1 MFKTTKS
8 IIAMFI
14 IAISLLSLFTAKMAF
29 PDTFGIIREGIGRD
43 LQGITRKQAE
53 VITAW
58 VDARKK
64 DIRVTAN
71 NLPVYRSSVIRE
83 NLEPDF
89 SKPLEYLTFLK
100 NIYHYKE
107 VFVVNPLGT
116 IIVSTD
122 KNNIGKDVSSA
133 QYFQEAIKGKTFF
146 SDVMPSTVPIEN
158 EFGELELGLPT
169 MFVSTQVTNEKMDVL
184 GVLVFRLDVNEL
196 IKLIIPMKATETGE
210 VYLINK
216 DGYMLTSSRYTA
228 DLKGDGLI
236 KKRTTL
242 ELKVANPR
250 TGNLTQAVQ
259 QCLKG
264 IEGYNDTGYLDYR
277 GTSVIGYWTWLPYLN
292 WGLIAEIDIDEACNE
307 VRKFFQD
314 TTIKNLRGLMHR
326 QVELV
331 KMRMEGHK
339 NNAAAIARKP
349 QTIHFA
355 KGVASVDEFVK
366 ALNYLEFIRD
376 EYGYKGIFICDSAGI
391 VKLSTEK
398 NLVNMNFS
406 GEYYFAEAKK
416 REVYVSDVKPSNTPI
431 LNEFGKVERNV
442 PTLFVSA
449 VIKENDGAFAG
460 VVVFRVDTMELNKLM
475 QSMEIGESGE
485 TYLINSEGVLIT
497 ESRFVIELK
506 RKDMIKTRTAL
517 ELKGISPKSGRL
529 TKGIAE
535 CLSGSEGYD
544 VTGYPDYR
552 GVPVIGTWCWIPE
565 YEWGVI
571 VEIDIDEAFRKSS
584 AFWGIKQYF

>member
-1 MFKTTKS
+1 MRKITRST
-8 IIAMFI
+8 IAVF
-14 IAISLLSLFTAKMAF
+14 ALFLLFTGITKVAF
-29 PDTFGIIREGIGRD
+29 SDTLSIIREGIGRD

-53 VITAW
+53 IITAW
-58 VDARKK
+58 MDTRKK

-71 NLPVYRSSVIRE
+71 NLPAYRASVIRE
-83 NLEPDF
+83 KMEPDF

-107 VFVVNPLGT
+107 VFVVNPSGT

-122 KNNIGKDVSSA
+122 KDNIGKDVSSA
-133 QYFQEAIKGKTFF
+133 QYFQESIKGKTFL
-146 SDVMPSTVPIEN
+146 SDIMPSTAPIEN

-169 MFVSTQVTNEKMDVL
+169 MFVSTQVTSEKMDVL

-210 VYLINK
+210 IYLINK
-216 DGYMLTSSRYTA
+216 DGYMLTSSRFTA
-228 DLKGDGLI
+228 DLKENGLI

-242 ELKVANPR
+242 ELKVANPK

-264 IEGYNDTGYLDYR
+264 MEGYNDTGYIDYR
-277 GTSVIGYWTWLPYLN
+277 GTSVLGYWMWLPYLN

-307 VRKFFQD
+307 VRKLFQE
-314 TTIKNLRGLMHR
+314 TTIKNLRGFMHR
-326 QVELV
+326 QVNLLR
-331 KMRMEGHK
+331 MRMGGHK
-339 NNAAAIARKP
+339 NNAMAIASKP
-349 QTIHFA
+349 QTLHYI
-355 KGVASVDEFVK
+355 KGVTSVEEFVN

-406 GEYYFAEAKK
+406 GEDYFVEAKK
-416 REVYVSDVKPSNTPI
+416 RGVFVSDVKLSTTPI

-442 PTLFVSA
+442 PTLFVSSVVKDSA
-449 VIKENDGAFAG
+449 GSFAG
-460 VVVFRVDTMELNKLM
+460 MVVLRIDIMELNKLM
-475 QSMEIGESGE
+475 QSTEIGESGE
-485 TYLINSEGVLIT
+485 TYLINSEGVLLT

-506 RKDMIKTRTAL
+506 RKEMIKTRTAL
-517 ELKGISPKSGRL
+517 ELKGINPKSGRL
-529 TKGIAE
+529 TMGIAE

-552 GVPVIGTWCWIPE
+552 GVTVIGTWCWIPE

-571 VEIDIDEAFRKSS
+571 VEIDLDEAFRKSS
-584 AFWGIKQYF
+584 SFWGIKQYF

>member
-8 IIAMFI
+8 IIATF

-53 VITAW
+53 IITAW

-71 NLPVYRSSVIRE
+71 NLPAYRGSVIRE
-83 NLEPDF
+83 KSEPDF
-89 SKPLEYLTFLK
+89 SKPLEYLNFLK

-107 VFVVNPLGT
+107 VFIVNPTGT

-122 KNNIGKDVSSA
+122 KNNLGKDVSSA

-146 SDVMPSTVPIEN
+146 SDFMPSTVPIEN

-169 MFVSTQVTNEKMDVL
+169 MFVSTQVTNERMDVL
-184 GVLVFRLDVNEL
+184 GVLVFRLDVDEL
-196 IKLIIPMKATETGE
+196 TKLIIPMKATETGE
-210 VYLINK
+210 IYLINK
-216 DGYMLTSSRYTA
+216 DGYMLTASRFT
-228 DLKGDGLI
+228 DDIKKDGLI
-236 KKRTTL
+236 KKRTSL
-242 ELKVANPR
+242 ELKVANPK

-264 IEGYNDTGYLDYR
+264 SEGYNDTGYIDYR

-326 QVELV
+326 QVEVV
-331 KMRMEGHK
+331 KRSMEGHK
-339 NNAAAIARKP
+339 NNASAIARKP
-349 QTIHFA
+349 QTLHFA
-355 KGVASVDEFVK
+355 KGVASVEEFVN

-376 EYGYKGIFICDSAGI
+376 EYGYKGIFICDSAGV

-398 NLVNMNFS
+398 NLVSMDVS
-406 GEYYFAEAKK
+406 KEVYFVEAKK
-416 REVYVSDVKPSNTPI
+416 QDVFVSDVMPSTTPI
-431 LNEFGKVERNV
+431 LNESGKMERNV

-449 VIKENDGAFAG
+449 VIKDNDGAFAG
-460 VVVFRVDTMELNKLM
+460 VVVFRVDTTELNKLM
-475 QSMEIGESGE
+475 RSMEIGESGE

-497 ESRFVIELK
+497 ESRFGIELK
-506 RKDMIKTRTAL
+506 RKEMIKTRTAL
-517 ELKGISPKSGRL
+517 ELKGINPKSGRL

-535 CLSGSEGYD
+535 CLSGTEGYD

-552 GVPVIGTWCWIPE
+552 GIPVIGTWCWIPE
-565 YEWGVI
+565 YEWGVL
-571 VEIDIDEAFRKSS
+571 VEIDLDEAFRKSS

>member
-8 IIAMFI
+8 TIVASISVFLFSIFLAKIAF
-14 IAISLLSLFTAKMAF
+14 SDTLS
-29 PDTFGIIREGIGRD
+29 IIREGIGRD

-53 VITAW
+53 IITTW

-64 DIRVTAN
+64 DVRVTAH
-71 NLPVYRSSVIRE
+71 NLPAYRSAVIQE
-83 NLEPDF
+83 SKEPDF

-107 VFVVNPLGT
+107 VFVANPTGT
-116 IIVSTD
+116 IILSTD
-122 KNNIGKDVSSA
+122 KNNVGKDVATA
-133 QYFQEAIKGKTFF
+133 QYFQEAVKGKTFF
-146 SDVMPSTVPIEN
+146 SDIMPSTVPIEN
-158 EFGELELGLPT
+158 EFGESELGLPT
-169 MFVSTQVTNEKMDVL
+169 MFVSTQVTNEKMDAL
-184 GVLVFRLDVNEL
+184 GVLVLRLDVNEL
-196 IKLIIPMKATETGE
+196 IKLILPMKATETGE

-216 DGYMLTSSRYTA
+216 DGYMLTSSRFTNN
-228 DLKGDGLI
+228 LKENGLI
-236 KKRTTL
+236 KKRTSL
-242 ELKVANPR
+242 ELKVANPK
-250 TGNLTQAVQ
+250 TGNPTLAVQ

-264 IEGYNDTGYLDYR
+264 SEGYNDTGYLDYR
-277 GTSVIGYWTWLPYLN
+277 GVGVIGYWTWLPYLN
-292 WGLIAEIDIDEACNE
+292 WGLIAEINVDEACNE

-326 QVELV
+326 QVNLV
-331 KMRMEGHK
+331 KTRMEGHK
-339 NNAAAIARKP
+339 NNAAAVARKP

-355 KGVASVDEFVK
+355 KGVASVDEFVN

-398 NLVNMNFS
+398 NLVSMDVS
-406 GEYYFAEAKK
+406 KEDYFIEAKK
-416 REVYVSDVKPSNTPI
+416 SGVFVSDVKPATTPI
-431 LNEFGKVERNV
+431 LNEFGKVERNI
-442 PTLFVSA
+442 PTLFVSS
-449 VIKENDGAFAG
+449 VIQDSIGASAG
-460 VVVFRVDTMELNKLM
+460 VVVLRVDTMELNKLM
-475 QSMEIGESGE
+475 QGMEIGESGE
-485 TYLINSEGVLIT
+485 AYLINSEGVLIT

-506 RKDMIKTRTAL
+506 RKEMIKNRTAL
-517 ELKGISPKSGRL
+517 ELKGINPKSGRL

-552 GVPVIGTWCWIPE
+552 GIPVLGTWCWIPE

-571 VEIDIDEAFRKSS
+571 VEIDLDEAFRKSS

>member
-1 MFKTTKS
+1 MSKTTKS
-8 IIAMFI
+8 IIATFI
-14 IAISLLSLFTAKMAF
+14 ITISLLSLFTAETAF

-53 VITAW
+53 IITAW

-71 NLPVYRSSVIRE
+71 NLPAYRSSVIRDDK
-83 NLEPDF
+83 EPDF
-89 SKPLEYLTFLK
+89 TRPLEYLVFLK

-107 VFVVNPLGT
+107 VFIVNPTGT

-122 KNNIGKDVSSA
+122 KNYIGKDVSSS
-133 QYFQEAIKGKTFF
+133 QYFQEAIKGKTFI
-146 SDVMPSTVPIEN
+146 SDIMPSTVPIEN

-216 DGYMLTSSRYTA
+216 EGYMLTSSRYTA
-228 DLKGDGLI
+228 ELKGDGLI

-242 ELKVANPR
+242 ELKVANPK

-264 IEGYNDTGYLDYR
+264 MEGYNDTGYLDYR
-277 GTSVIGYWTWLPYLN
+277 GTSVIGYWMWLPYLN

-355 KGVASVDEFVK
+355 KGVASVDEFVT

-376 EYGYKGIFICDSAGI
+376 EYG
-391 VKLSTEK
+391 
-398 NLVNMNFS
+398 
-406 GEYYFAEAKK
+406 
-416 REVYVSDVKPSNTPI
+416 
-431 LNEFGKVERNV
+431 
-442 PTLFVSA
+442 
-449 VIKENDGAFAG
+449 
-460 VVVFRVDTMELNKLM
+460 
-475 QSMEIGESGE
+475 
-485 TYLINSEGVLIT
+485 
-497 ESRFVIELK
+497 
-506 RKDMIKTRTAL
+506 
-517 ELKGISPKSGRL
+517 
-529 TKGIAE
+529 
-535 CLSGSEGYD
+535 
-544 VTGYPDYR
+544 
-552 GVPVIGTWCWIPE
+552 
-565 YEWGVI
+565 
-571 VEIDIDEAFRKSS
+571 
-584 AFWGIKQYF
+584 

>member
-1 MFKTTKS
+1 MFKATKS
-8 IIAMFI
+8 IIATFI
-14 IAISLLSLFTAKMAF
+14 IAISLLTAKTAF

-53 VITAW
+53 IITAW

-71 NLPVYRSSVIRE
+71 NLPAYRSSVIRDDK
-83 NLEPDF
+83 EPDF
-89 SKPLEYLTFLK
+89 TRPLEYLAFLK
-100 NIYHYKE
+100 SIYHYKE
-107 VFVVNPLGT
+107 VFIVNPAGT
-116 IIVSTD
+116 IVVSTD
-122 KNNIGKDVSSA
+122 KNYIGKDVSSA
-133 QYFQEAIKGKTFF
+133 QYFQEAIKGKTFI
-146 SDVMPSTVPIEN
+146 SDIMPSTVPIEN

-169 MFVSTQVTNEKMDVL
+169 MFASTQVTNDKMDVL

-210 VYLINK
+210 IYLINK

-228 DLKGDGLI
+228 DLKEDGLI

-264 IEGYNDTGYLDYR
+264 MEGYNDTGYLDYR
-277 GTSVIGYWTWLPYLN
+277 GTSVIGYWMWLPYLN

-355 KGVASVDEFVK
+355 KGVASVDEFVN

-376 EYGYKGIFICDSAGI
+376 EYGYKGIFICDAAG
-391 VKLSTEK
+391 VVRLSTEK

-406 GEYYFAEAKK
+406 GEDYFLEAKK
-416 REVYVSDVKPSNTPI
+416 RGIFVSDVKPATTPI
-431 LNEFGKVERNV
+431 MNEFGKVERNV

-449 VIKENDGAFAG
+449 VIKDNDGAFAG

-506 RKDMIKTRTAL
+506 RKEMIKTRTAL

-535 CLSGSEGYD
+535 CLSGTEGYD

-565 YEWGVI
+565 YEWGVL
-571 VEIDIDEAFRKSS
+571 VEIDLDEAFRKSS

>member
-1 MFKTTKS
+1 MRKITKS
-8 IIAMFI
+8 TIAVF
-14 IAISLLSLFTAKMAF
+14 ALFLLSTGITKVAF
-29 PDTFGIIREGIGRD
+29 SDTLSIIREGIGRD

-53 VITAW
+53 IITAW
-58 VDARKK
+58 MDTRKK

-71 NLPVYRSSVIRE
+71 NLPAYRTSVIRE
-83 NLEPDF
+83 KMEPDF

-107 VFVVNPLGT
+107 VFVVNPSGT
-116 IIVSTD
+116 VIVSTD

-133 QYFQEAIKGKTFF
+133 QYFQESIKGKTFF
-146 SDVMPSTVPIEN
+146 SDIMPSTVPIEN

-169 MFVSTQVTNEKMDVL
+169 MFVSTQVTSEKMDVL

-210 VYLINK
+210 IYLINK
-216 DGYMLTSSRYTA
+216 DGYMLTSSRFTD

-242 ELKVANPR
+242 ELKVANPK

-264 IEGYNDTGYLDYR
+264 MEGYNDTGYIDYR
-277 GTSVIGYWTWLPYLN
+277 GASVLGYWMWLPYLN

-307 VRKFFQD
+307 VRKLFQE
-314 TTIKNLRGLMHR
+314 TTIKNLRGFMRR
-326 QVELV
+326 QVNLL
-331 KMRMEGHK
+331 RMCMGGHK
-339 NNAAAIARKP
+339 NNAMAIASKP
-349 QTIHFA
+349 QTLHYIR
-355 KGVASVDEFVK
+355 GVTSVDEFVN

-406 GEYYFAEAKK
+406 GEDYFVEAKT
-416 REVYVSDVKPSNTPI
+416 RGVFVSDVKPSTTPI

-442 PTLFVSA
+442 PTLFVS
-449 VIKENDGAFAG
+449 
-460 VVVFRVDTMELNKLM
+460 
-475 QSMEIGESGE
+475 
-485 TYLINSEGVLIT
+485 
-497 ESRFVIELK
+497 
-506 RKDMIKTRTAL
+506 
-517 ELKGISPKSGRL
+517 
-529 TKGIAE
+529 
-535 CLSGSEGYD
+535 
-544 VTGYPDYR
+544 
-552 GVPVIGTWCWIPE
+552 
-565 YEWGVI
+565 
-571 VEIDIDEAFRKSS
+571 
-584 AFWGIKQYF
+584 

>member
-1 MFKTTKS
+1 MFKLTKS
-8 IIAMFI
+8 TIATLISF
-14 IAISLLSLFTAKMAF
+14 SLLSMFVVKMAF
-29 PDTFGIIREGIGRD
+29 PDTLSIIREGIVRD

-53 VITAW
+53 IITAW

-64 DIRVTAN
+64 DIRVTAH
-71 NLPVYRSSVIRE
+71 NLPAYRNAVIRE
-83 NLEPDF
+83 DKEPDF

-107 VFVVNPLGT
+107 VFIVNPMGAV
-116 IIVSTD
+116 IVSTD
-122 KNNIGKDVSSA
+122 KSNVGKDVSSA
-133 QYFQEAIKGKTFF
+133 QYFQEAVKGKTFF
-146 SDVMPSTVPIEN
+146 SDIMPSTVPVEN
-158 EFGELELGLPT
+158 EFGEQELGLPT

-210 VYLINK
+210 TYLINK
-216 DGYMLTSSRYTA
+216 DGYMLTASRFTNN
-228 DLKGDGLI
+228 LKEEGFI

-242 ELKVANPR
+242 ELKVANPK

-264 IEGYNDTGYLDYR
+264 AEGYNDTGYLDYR
-277 GTSVIGYWTWLPYLN
+277 GTSVIGNWMWLPYLN

-307 VRKFFQD
+307 VRKFFQE
-314 TTIKNLRGLMHR
+314 TTIKNLRGFMHR
-326 QVELV
+326 QVNVL
-331 KMRMEGHK
+331 KMCMEGHK
-339 NNAAAIARKP
+339 NNVASVARKP
-349 QTIHFA
+349 QTVHFA
-355 KGVASVDEFVK
+355 KGVASVDEFVN

-376 EYGYKGIFICDSAGI
+376 EYGYKGIFVCDSAGI

-398 NLVNMNFS
+398 NLVSMDVSKEN
-406 GEYYFAEAKK
+406 YFTEAKK
-416 REVYVSDVKPSNTPI
+416 RGVFVSDVMPSTTLI
-431 LNEFGKVERNV
+431 LNEFGKMERNV

-449 VIKENDGAFAG
+449 VIKDGDDAFAG
-460 VVVFRVDTMELNKLM
+460 VVVLRVDTMELNKLM
-475 QSMEIGESGE
+475 QSAEIGESGE
-485 TYLINSEGVLIT
+485 TYLINSDGVLIT

-506 RKDMIKTRTAL
+506 RKEMIKTRTAL
-517 ELKGISPKSGRL
+517 ELKGINPKSGRL

-535 CLSGSEGYD
+535 CLSGTEGYD

-565 YEWGVI
+565 YEWGVL
-571 VEIDIDEAFRKSS
+571 VEIDLDEAFRKSS